1 MEQGVVNILKDVI
14 KSNLDIVFCGT
25 AAGNKSAQVGFY
37 YASPNNKFWSAIHQV
52 GLTPLR
58 LKPEQ
63 YTDLLKFNLGLTD
76 LVKKQS
82 GNDRDLPEDAFDLA
96 RFEGLIE
103 KYQPKYVCFNGKE
116 AAKVFLKRKKVAYG
130 LQKESINKTR
140 LFVAPSTSGA
150 ASKYWDI
157 KWWQYLV
164 EILNNEGKK

>member
-1 MEQGVVNILKDVI
+1 MINILNDVI

-25 AAGNKSAQVGFY
+25 AAGNKSAQVGYY

-52 GLTPLR
+52 GLTPFQ
-58 LKPEQ
+58 LKPGQ
-63 YTDLLKFNLGLTD
+63 YMDLLKFNLGLTD

-82 GNDRDLPEDAFDLA
+82 GNDRDLREEAYDLA
-96 RFEGLIE
+96 RFERLIE
-103 KYQPKYVCFNGKE
+103 KFQPKYVCFNGKE
-116 AAKVFLKRKKVAYG
+116 ATKVYLERKKVAYG
-130 LQKESINKTR
+130 LQKESINNTR

-164 EILNNEGKK
+164 EILNNGCKK